1 MGSFIKIV
9 LKRQTGG
16 HPKMPPVWGLV
27 EDSEMWFEDRHVCC
41 LQQALQMALDRTV
54 AWSALA
60 LLQQPEQ

>member
-1 MGSFIKIV
+1 
-9 LKRQTGG
+9 
-16 HPKMPPVWGLV
+16 MPPVWGLV